1 MSFFMLDI
9 PKLLNFMYVDT
20 DSVGGSRH
28 LKLSCVPSCT
38 HWCFLQ
44 SPSFSDIAGH

>member
-20 DSVGGSRH
+20 DSVGASRH
-28 LKLSCVPSCT
+28 LKLACVPSCR

-44 SPSFSDIAGH
+44 SPSFSDIPGH